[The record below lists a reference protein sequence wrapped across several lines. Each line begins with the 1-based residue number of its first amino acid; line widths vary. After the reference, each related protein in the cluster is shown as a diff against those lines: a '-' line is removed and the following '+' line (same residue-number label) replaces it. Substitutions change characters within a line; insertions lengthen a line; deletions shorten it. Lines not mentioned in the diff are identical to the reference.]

1 MECCYNLNPVNC
13 ILIRIGREACPVCWT
28 IVFTNIA
35 GDFVIMITIQV
46 GAIKLMIRAFAPND
60 ITIVTKGLVVI
71 ARTLIY
77 FAATMRFFVIN
88 TITVFNTAIGRT

>member
-1 MECCYNLNPVNC
+1 MECCYNLNSVNLVRVDQAVC
-13 ILIRIGREACPVCWT
+13 AVCWA
-28 IVFTNIA
+28 IVFASIA
-35 GDFVIMITIQV
+35 GDFVITIQV
-46 GAIKLMIRAFAPND
+46 GAIKLMIPAFAPND

-77 FAATMRFFVIN
+77 FAATMRFCVIN